1 MPQPEH
7 SIVFEQVAAELEGQL
22 VLRPFSLCLRERR
35 IGLIGA
41 NGSGKSSFIRL
52 INGLL
57 PPSRGR
63 ISVDGLELPRD
74 KAAVRRKVGF
84 MFQNP
89 DMQIIMP
96 TVAEDI
102 AFGLH
107 NLRRPQAEITARVQ
121 AIMAEYGLAPLAGWP
136 ARDLSGGQ
144 KQLLALCGVLV
155 MQPDIILLD
164 EPASQLDLRHKNR
177 MAAALRALPQRLIL
191 TTHDMA
197 LLSGFDRVLVLDK
210 GQIIY
215 DGAPQAA
222 IAFYEKQAGAC
233 C

>member
-1 MPQPEH
+1 MPQPEK
-7 SIVFEQVAAELEGQL
+7 SVIFDKAEVVIDGQI
-22 VLRPFSLCLRERR
+22 VLRPLSLRLTEQR

-57 PPSRGR
+57 PPSAGH
-63 ISVDGLELPRD
+63 ISVDGLELPRHN
-74 KAAVRRKVGF
+74 AAVRRKVGF
-84 MFQNP
+84 VFQNP

-107 NLRRPQAEITARVQ
+107 NLHRPKAEITARVD
-121 AIMAEYGLAPLAGWP
+121 AIMAEYGLAPFADSP
-136 ARDLSGGQ
+136 ARILSGGQ

-155 MQPDIILLD
+155 MQPEIIVLD
-164 EPASQLDLRHKNR
+164 EPTTQLDLRHKNR
-177 MAAALRALPQRLIL
+177 MANLLHTLPQRLIIV
-191 TTHDMA
+191 THDMA
-197 LLSGFDRVLVLDK
+197 LLAGFDRVLVMDK

-215 DGAPQAA
+215 DGAPPQS
-222 IAFYEKQAGAC
+222 IAFYEELIKAC
-233 C
+233 P